1 MYRFLIVNIA
11 TLGPIGKKLP
21 APGTMGSIVGIL
33 LFALLVGYF
42 QFSFYWIIAGFIP
55 LFLSDLSNYFCYY
68 FTRLTSLG
76 CFSSLDMLE

>member
-1 MYRFLIVNIA
+1 MYKFLIVNVA

-42 QFSFYWIIAGFIP
+42 QFSVYCIIVSFIP
-55 LFLSDLSNYFCYY
+55 LFL
-68 FTRLTSLG
+68 LG
-76 CFSSLDMLE
+76 IPLCTQA